1 MTNHSLDH
9 FRFHAPR
16 IQTIVTAEINNCANF
31 VQILSGSARGTFKR
45 VLFEVFECQIYFLGN
60 IYLALNVTKSRI
72 SNIFESKYALSSKT
86 IYFRVK
92 MSDLDSIFE
101 ANKNFRLE
109 NNFHIKSE
117 C

>member
-72 SNIFESKYALSSKT
+72 MGDFNQKEHLRKKSPPNFSKIGSS
-86 IYFRVK
+86 
-92 MSDLDSIFE
+92 DSEGSKI
-101 ANKNFRLE
+101 
-109 NNFHIKSE
+109 IS
-117 C
+117 